1 MRLVFL
7 VQYPSEIMAKTMHR
21 FKDKLRRLLK
31 GNINQKIGTL
41 CESSQQLKAVNN
53 IHKKAL
59 SCKIRLFEDTVNS
72 FKLLNTF
79 KQSPLGDVPLGSE
92 CAFAFEIIFLLYV
105 SLRLFICLILSIE
118 RELDLVQ

>member
-59 SCKIRLFEDTVNS
+59 SCKIRLFKDTVNS

-79 KQSPLGDVPLGSE
+79 KQSAL
-92 CAFAFEIIFLLYV
+92 
-105 SLRLFICLILSIE
+105 
-118 RELDLVQ
+118 